1 MKVNKKILYTLF
13 ITMAVIGTIAGIK
26 GFQKKRNLKPNP
38 NDVYIS
44 VEIPPVNESDFNLR
58 FLKTVN
64 SVARYENYLISPY
77 SVEIALNMLKEGAD
91 GNTLKEIE
99 DLVGNREINNI
110 TSKKVS
116 VANAIFIRNNFKDFI
131 SSNYINTLKNNYDSE
146 VLFDEFKTPKVIN
159 DWVKVHTN
167 GMIEKIIDSFDGDVG
182 LANAVAID
190 VKWMH
195 EFECNKTRSEEW
207 TVGSKKTNVEMMH
220 NTYTYNAKYFKNAT
234 EEGVII
240 PYDNDLE
247 FIGILPKGD
256 LKTYIDNLT
265 KEGIDNI
272 INNSNEVSED
282 KELVLALPRF
292 SYKYDLKA
300 FIEVLKSMGVK
311 DAFSS
316 NDANFSR
323 MADSILLYV
332 TKAIHKTNIEL
343 NEVGTKA
350 AAVTYF
356 ELSKNAMPMQKE
368 TIEITFNR
376 PFLYIIRN
384 NKNNEMVF
392 VGTVYEPN
400 EWKGST
406 CDNL

>member
-1 MKVNKKILYTLF
+1 MNINKKILYTLF
-13 ITMAVIGTIAGIK
+13 ITMAIIGTIAGIK
-26 GFQKKRNLKPNP
+26 GFQKKKNLKPNP

-44 VEIPPVNESDFNLR
+44 VEIPPVNERDFNLR

-64 SVARYENYLISPY
+64 SVAKYENYLISPY

-99 DLVGNREINNI
+99 DLVGNRKINDI
-110 TSKKVS
+110 TSEKVR
-116 VANAIFIRNNFKDFI
+116 VANAMFIRNDFQDFI
-131 SSNYINTLKNNYDSE
+131 SNAYIDTLKNSFNSE

-167 GMIEKIIDSFDGDVG
+167 GMIEKIIDNFDGEVG

-190 VKWMH
+190 VKWIN

-207 TVGSKKTNVEMMH
+207 RVGSNKTNVEMMH

-240 PYDNDLE
+240 PYDNNLE

-256 LKTYIDNLT
+256 LKIYIDNLT
-265 KEGIDNI
+265 KEGLDNI
-272 INNSNEVSED
+272 INKSSGVSES

-300 FIEVLKSMGVK
+300 FKEVLESMGIK
-311 DAFSS
+311 DAFEY
-316 NDANFSR
+316 DKANFSK
-323 MADSILLYV
+323 MSESVQLFV
-332 TKAIHKTNIEL
+332 SKSIHKTNIEL

-356 ELSKNAMPMQKE
+356 ELSRNAMPMQKE

>member
-1 MKVNKKILYTLF
+1 MNINKKILYTLF
-13 ITMAVIGTIAGIK
+13 ITMAIIGTIAGIK
-26 GFQKKRNLKPNP
+26 GFQKKKNLKPNP

-44 VEIPPVNESDFNLR
+44 VEIPPVNERDFNLR

-64 SVARYENYLISPY
+64 SVAKYENYLISPY

-99 DLVGNREINNI
+99 EVIESRKINDI
-110 TSKKVS
+110 TSEKVR
-116 VANAIFIRNNFKDFI
+116 VANAIFIRNDFHDFI
-131 SSNYINTLKNNYDSE
+131 SNAYIDTLKNNFNSE

-167 GMIEKIIDSFDGDVG
+167 GMIEKIIDNFDGEVG

-190 VKWMH
+190 VKWIN

-207 TVGSKKTNVEMMH
+207 TVGSNKTNVEMMH

-240 PYDNDLE
+240 PYDNNLE

-256 LKTYIDNLT
+256 LKIYIDNLT
-265 KEGIDNI
+265 KEGLDNI
-272 INNSNEVSED
+272 INKSSGVSES

-300 FIEVLKSMGVK
+300 FKEVLESMGIK
-311 DAFSS
+311 DAFEY
-316 NDANFSR
+316 DKANFSK
-323 MADSILLYV
+323 MSESVQLFV
-332 TKAIHKTNIEL
+332 SKSIHKTNIEL